1 MHGYVVGESERD
13 EKADKARARMKAA
26 SDVTRV
32 GMRCRLQSKHEEL
45 TWGKC
50 GAWARRVG
58 GDEKDGMGLSYE
70 MSRSFCNKIR

>member
-13 EKADKARARMKAA
+13 EKADKARARMKAP

-32 GMRCRLQSKHEEL
+32 GMRCRLQSQHEEL

-50 GAWARRVG
+50 GAW
-58 GDEKDGMGLSYE
+58 
-70 MSRSFCNKIR
+70 